1 LIIGVLNVSFLSSNI
16 LSVLSYFSP
25 VASMTIV
32 F

>member
-1 LIIGVLNVSFLSSNI
+1 LIIGVLNVSFLPSNI